1 MINEMLDKLSPI
13 PLYHQLAS
21 WLEARIADST
31 FRVGEKMPSETQLAR
46 QFGLNRNTVRHAIA
60 SLVQKGLVERQRGMG
75 TFVKRKVLLVPV
87 HRLDR
92 ITSFVDDFE
101 ISGVELDDRE
111 LSKEVIR
118 ASEEIASKLKI
129 GRNERVIRI
138 ERLRIADRIPFVL
151 EQQYYDYQV
160 FKGLLEKEIQGSMYR
175 ILVEHFDADLHR
187 SVRTLRAMMPSPE
200 IARRLMI
207 GKAIPCMF
215 LESITFDT
223 QEKPLEL
230 LHSFYRGDRY
240 LFKVESTPDRRMGDD
255 YDREDE
261 G

>member
-1 MINEMLDKLSPI
+1 MKNEVLDKLSPI

-21 WLEARIADST
+21 WLEARIADGT
-31 FRVGEKMPSETQLAR
+31 FQVGGKMPSEIQLAI

-60 SLVQKGLVERQRGMG
+60 SLVQKGLVERHRGMG
-75 TFVKRKVLLVPV
+75 TFIKRKALLVPV

-101 ISGVELDDRE
+101 IDGVELDDRE
-111 LSKEVIR
+111 LSKDVIE
-118 ASEEIASKLKI
+118 ATQEIASKLKI
-129 GRNERVIRI
+129 ARNDRVVRI
-138 ERLRIADRIPFVL
+138 ERLRIADRTPFVL

-160 FKGLLEKEIQGSMYR
+160 FKGLLDKEIRGSMYK
-175 ILVEHFDADLHR
+175 ILAEHFNADLHR
-187 SVRTLRAMMPSPE
+187 SVRTLRAIMPSPE

-215 LESITFDT
+215 LESITFDS

-240 LFKVESTPDRRMGDD
+240 LFKVESTSYRRRG
-255 YDREDE
+255 
-261 G
+261 